1 MKLNKEGQS
10 TLEFIFSF
18 AIVFSF
24 IFFFF
29 KIALNYT
36 NGYLLHYANFMA
48 SRTYL
53 VHDINSNNVSGGDG
67 PALKEA
73 KAIFATYNIDSAFV
87 SSTKATLKANDP
99 EFSGLKVYVGTI
111 AEKVDSFSFTSFIG
125 NIGSINFVSE
135 SFLGREP
142 IRSECLAQI
151 CEAMKEVGANCLMH
165 STFFDNGC

>member
-53 VHDINSNNVSGGDG
+53 VHDINSNIVSGGDG

-87 SSTKATLKANDP
+87 FINGIARCDMLRTIPIVGLNLKR
-99 EFSGLKVYVGTI
+99 Y
-111 AEKVDSFSFTSFIG
+111 
-125 NIGSINFVSE
+125 
-135 SFLGREP
+135 
-142 IRSECLAQI
+142 
-151 CEAMKEVGANCLMH
+151 
-165 STFFDNGC
+165 